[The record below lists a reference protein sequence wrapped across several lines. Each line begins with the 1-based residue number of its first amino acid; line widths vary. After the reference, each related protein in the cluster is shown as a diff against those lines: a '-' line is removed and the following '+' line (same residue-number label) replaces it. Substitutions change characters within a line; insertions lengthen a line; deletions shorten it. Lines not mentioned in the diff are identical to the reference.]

1 MDTSV
6 QKQIYIFLA
15 TLYGGIIM
23 AFIYDLYRIFRYYS
37 KPKKIATF
45 IEDFIFWMIV
55 SIVAVIILIFSSW
68 GELRG
73 YVFLG
78 FISGALLYNKLLSR
92 FIITS
97 LVNLVNLIIKGI
109 KKLIDTIIAPFLIM
123 KKYLVKPYKKV
134 KKYLRIPSIFF
145 GNIKKYIKNI
155 IMKKK

>member
-97 LVNLVNLIIKGI
+97 LVNLVNLIIKGL